1 MPILLIL
8 QIIAAIPGLV
18 KAFKEII
25 DLIREL
31 RGKDKEMAQ
40 AELSEIVHR
49 HKMCHDKEGCEAE
62 VNGLLERL
70 KNRHGVAPQGA

>member
-18 KAFKEII
+18 NAFKTIME
-25 DLIREL
+25 LIRSM
-31 RGKDKEMAQ
+31 RGKEKELAE

-49 HKMCHDKEGCEAE
+49 HRMCHDKEGCEAE
-62 VNGLLERL
+62 VNDFLDRL
-70 KNRHGVAPQGA
+70 KNRVGAPQGA